1 MIEPP
6 TLPANVGTPSVN
18 LLDASDICRDIHDA
32 IVELDCY
39 VALTGGTLYKHGKRK
54 DVDVLFYRVRQK
66 AHPPRESILA
76 ALREIGFII
85 GKEYNWCTKS
95 RYKGIDVDLFFP
107 ELNLGIAPSSKEY

>member
-18 LLDASDICRDIHDA
+18 LLDASDICRDIHAA
-32 IVELDCY
+32 IVDLDCH
-39 VALTGGTLYKHGKRK
+39 VALTGGTLYKDGNRK

-76 ALREIGFII
+76 ALRGIGFII

-95 RYKGIDVDLFFP
+95 TYKGIDVDLFFP
-107 ELNLGIAPSSKEY
+107 ELSPEIAPASEEY